1 MAKRWMD
8 EPWATNPQL
17 LLANLE
23 KTYTKALQL
32 GKIET
37 VAKTTLKKAVANR
50 GWHFA
55 PDDPK
60 MLAVVEDL
68 GMIYVPQGLEPGPGF
83 LFPIRDVTG
92 DIKRAHIRLVN
103 DDQYARY
110 GGKYLSLVDKHLFIG
125 PPWLGNDE
133 ATLEAIIQ
141 TGEVLVMEGPFDL
154 AACRYAAPEVPSLC
168 SLTKRLGKLHWA
180 YLKILGVQ
188 RVYVMFDDEESG
200 RGKEAAEILVR
211 RNPEFEIIPI
221 TCPAHDPSDALRS
234 SKKDRVLRKVLYEEI
249 VSKTTLSPTLLP
261 LD

>member
-8 EPWATNPQL
+8 EPWATNPQV
-17 LLANLE
+17 LLAELE
-23 KTYTKALQL
+23 KTYSKALKL

-60 MLAVVEDL
+60 MLEVIEDL
-68 GMIYVPQGLEPGPGF
+68 GVIYVPQGLEPGPGF

-92 DIKRAHIRLVN
+92 DIKRAHIRLIN
-103 DDQYARY
+103 DDQFALY

-141 TGEVLVMEGPFDL
+141 SGEVLVMEGPFDL
-154 AACRYAAPEVPSLC
+154 AAIRYTAPGIPSLC

-188 RVYVMFDDEESG
+188 RVYVMFDEEKSG
-200 RGKEAAEILVR
+200 RGEEAAESLAR
-211 RNPEFEIIPI
+211 RNPEFEIVRVV
-221 TCPAHDPSDALRS
+221 CPAHDPSDALKS
-234 SKKDRVLRKVLYEEI
+234 SLKTKKLRELLAGFTT
-249 VSKTTLSPTLLP
+249 STTTTLLAEE
-261 LD
+261 D

>member
-1 MAKRWMD
+1 MATRYWKD
-8 EPWATNPQL
+8 EPWATDPKVL
-17 LLANLE
+17 LTELE
-23 KTYTKALQL
+23 KTYTKALKL

-92 DIKRAHIRLVN
+92 DIKRAHIRLIT
-103 DDQYARY
+103 DDQYALY
-110 GGKYLSLVDKHLFIG
+110 GGKYLSCVDKHLFIG

-141 TGEVLVMEGPFDL
+141 TGEVIVMEGPFDL
-154 AACRYAAPEVPSLC
+154 AAIRYAAPQLPSLC

-188 RVYVMFDDEESG
+188 RVYIMFDEEKSG
-200 RGKEAAEILVR
+200 RGEEAANVLAR
-211 RNPEFEIIPI
+211 RNPEFEI
-221 TCPAHDPSDALRS
+221 TRVVCPAHDPSDALRS
-234 SKKDRVLRKVLYEEI
+234 SVKAQKLRDVLSNLSPKLQ
-249 VSKTTLSPTLLP
+249 TTLIPI
-261 LD
+261 D